1 MEYGLNCTCDTFFY
15 ISRFPLPAHLDLH
28 GCHAPEGDPVQPRK
42 IVSGFRAV
50 VLRFLR
56 NTR

>member
-28 GCHAPEGDPVQPRK
+28 GCGSLDLVNVEVLQVVSLTPRK
-42 IVSGFRAV
+42 GIQYSRGK
-50 VLRFLR
+50 
-56 NTR
+56 